1 MFDIGWQ
8 ELFIV
13 AVIGVIII
21 GPKDLPRALRTVAK
35 WVRKARSLARE
46 FQGGLDDMVR
56 EAELDDLKKDM
67 ESTANLDI
75 AKEIENTID
84 PTGDIGG
91 DLDMHD
97 LEEDLDAAGRAETTP
112 PAQESVEP
120 KDDAPADADEA
131 AIGSDSTDDKPLA
144 ETPAKASG

>member
-35 WVRKARSLARE
+35 WVRKARALARE

-56 EAELDDLKKDM
+56 EAELDDLKKNM

-75 AKEIENTID
+75 TKEIENTID

-97 LEEDLDAAGRAETTP
+97 LEEDLDAAGRAEAPP
-112 PAQESVEP
+112 PAVEHVEP
-120 KDDAPADADEA
+120 EDDGPVDADEA
-131 AIGSDSTDDKPLA
+131 AAGSDTTDDKPLA